1 MGAPGLALLHPKR
14 LGSTPERV
22 RPVELGLPW
31 TLVLVTVILLGSGL
45 RLANLEAKPY
55 WFNEVF
61 TSLNIS
67 GYDEHR
73 DVNPALY
80 TGALLGTDD
89 LLRYQRLRPDSSV
102 LDVIQTLR
110 RKDVKWP
117 PGYPVLARSW
127 SRVWGTSVLVMRR
140 LPALVSL
147 LAFPALYWLS
157 RELFESRSV
166 AWMATALHA
175 ASPMFLAQAQEA
187 RPWSLWVAIMVAA
200 TAILLWALRT
210 RAAKA
215 WWLYAVCA
223 SASLYVNALSL
234 LVIGVHGIHV
244 LLRSRGR
251 WEEPCRRW
259 SLSTLTALASFAP
272 WAACIAWN
280 YQNAVA
286 TSNHL
291 RTWPGLHVL
300 AAGWAEDLRR
310 VFLVPPAGPG
320 APVLFVAVLALVCY
334 SFWVLWRDAPLR
346 TSTLVTILTAAALVV
361 VLVPD
366 LVFHT
371 QVSSRARYMFSSY
384 LGVQLSV
391 AHLLIARMTGD
402 GARTVAWRGLALALL
417 AAGLATCVAAVRADT
432 WWDASRE
439 DVVAGRILAGARRP
453 LIVTEVHY
461 GVIAPL
467 AHQVKPDAHFILF
480 GRKTPVALPAWDG
493 EVFVYRP
500 STDLAQSLAPYGV
513 LRPACAEA
521 DRNCLLHRLH
531 AR

>member
-1 MGAPGLALLHPKR
+1 MGASDLALLHPKR
-14 LGSTPERV
+14 RRVLERTL
-22 RPVELGLPW
+22 PGELGAVW
-31 TLVLVTVILLGSGL
+31 TLALLAVILLGGGL
-45 RLANLEAKPY
+45 RLSNLEVKPY

-80 TGALLGTDD
+80 TGALLGTHD

-127 SRVWGTSVLVMRR
+127 SRVWGTSVLAMRR
-140 LPALVSL
+140 LPALLSL

-166 AWMATALHA
+166 AWMAMALHA
-175 ASPMFLAQAQEA
+175 ASPMFLAHAQEA
-187 RPWSLWVAIMVAA
+187 RPWSLWVAIVVTA

-223 SASLYVNALSL
+223 SAGLYVNTLSL
-234 LVIGVHGIHV
+234 LVIGVHGSYV
-244 LLRSRGR
+244 LLQSRGR
-251 WEEPCRRW
+251 CEGPCRRW
-259 SLSTLTALASFAP
+259 ALSTLAALASFAP

-291 RTWPGLHVL
+291 RSWPGLDAL
-300 AAGWAEDLRR
+300 ASVWVEGLRR
-310 VFLVPPAGPG
+310 VFLVPPAGLG
-320 APVLFVAVLALVCY
+320 ARVLFVAVLALVCY
-334 SFWVLWRDAPLR
+334 SFGVLWRRAPPR
-346 TSTLVTILTAAALVV
+346 TWSLVTILTAAALALV
-361 VLVPD
+361 VLPD
-366 LVFHT
+366 LVFQT
-371 QVSSRARYMFSSY
+371 QVSSRFRYLFSSY

-391 AHLLIARMTGD
+391 AHLLIAQMTGA
-402 GARTVAWRGLALALL
+402 GPRVVVWRGLAIALR
-417 AAGLATCVAAVRADT
+417 AAGLTTCVAAMRADT
-432 WWDASRE
+432 WWDASRG
-439 DVVAGRILAGARRP
+439 DVVAGRILAVARRP
-453 LIVTEVHY
+453 LVVTKVHY

-467 AHQVKPDAHFILF
+467 AHQADPDTHFILF
-480 GRKTPVALPAWDG
+480 GKKTQVALPAWNG
-493 EVFVYRP
+493 EVFAYRP
-500 STDLAQSLAPYGV
+500 STELAQSLAPYGV

>member
-1 MGAPGLALLHPKR
+1 M
-14 LGSTPERV
+14 
-22 RPVELGLPW
+22 
-31 TLVLVTVILLGSGL
+31 TVILLGSGL

-61 TSLNIS
+61 TSLKIS

-117 PGYPVLARSW
+117 PGYLVLARSW
-127 SRVWGTSVLVMRR
+127 SRLWGTSVLVMRR
-140 LPALVSL
+140 LPALLSL

-157 RELFESRSV
+157 RELFESKSV

-200 TAILLWALRT
+200 TAVLLWALRT

-223 SASLYVNALSL
+223 SAGLYVNALSL
-234 LVIGVHGIHV
+234 LVIGVHGTHV
-244 LLRSRGR
+244 LLQSRGR

-259 SLSTLTALASFAP
+259 SLSTLAALASFAP

-286 TSNHL
+286 TSSHL

-300 AAGWAEDLRR
+300 AAGWAEGLRR

-346 TSTLVTILTAAALVV
+346 TSSLVTLLTAAALVLV
-361 VLVPD
+361 RPAGSRLPNPGVLAGTLHV
-366 LVFHT
+366 L
-371 QVSSRARYMFSSY
+371 
-384 LGVQLSV
+384 QLSRSAV
-391 AHLLIARMTGD
+391 VGRPSSDRSDDRPRAED
-402 GARTVAWRGLALALL
+402 GGVAWTGPRAPGGRPGDVCRGRPGGHL
-417 AAGLATCVAAVRADT
+417 V
-432 WWDASRE
+432 
-439 DVVAGRILAGARRP
+439 GRIP
-453 LIVTEVHY
+453 
-461 GVIAPL
+461 
-467 AHQVKPDAHFILF
+467 
-480 GRKTPVALPAWDG
+480 GRCRGRENPRG
-493 EVFVYRP
+493 RP
-500 STDLAQSLAPYGV
+500 SASG
-513 LRPACAEA
+513 R
-521 DRNCLLHRLH
+521 H
-531 AR
+531 